1 MQQQINRRLQQ
12 EKIKILPYNLAY
24 TKRLVKVKI
33 DRWNFDSQ
41 TQWFVKLWLMLLVV
55 DKFLTWDLRKERLQ
69 RYKNYASPWFPAN
82 FVINE
87 AEN

>member
-1 MQQQINRRLQQ
+1 MYFLQIKNLIRIATKLFLNFVQQQINRRLQQ

-41 TQWFVKLWLMLLVV
+41 T
-55 DKFLTWDLRKERLQ
+55 
-69 RYKNYASPWFPAN
+69 P
-82 FVINE
+82 
-87 AEN
+87 